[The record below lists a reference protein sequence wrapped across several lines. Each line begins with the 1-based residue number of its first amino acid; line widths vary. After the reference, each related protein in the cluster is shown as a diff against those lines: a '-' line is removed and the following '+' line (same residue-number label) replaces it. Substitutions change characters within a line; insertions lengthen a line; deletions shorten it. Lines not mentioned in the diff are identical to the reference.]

1 MQYKLVERECVP
13 YELSKEEYDEC
24 VKLIKKIRL
33 KEFSDALDRAVKVLG
48 VELVAAKI
56 KKENILQF
64 VKWEF

>member
-24 VKLIKKIRL
+24 IKLIKKIRL

-56 KKENILQF
+56 KKENIL
-64 VKWEF
+64 

>member
-1 MQYKLVERECVP
+1 MQYKLAERECVP

-56 KKENILQF
+56 KKENIL
-64 VKWEF
+64 

>member
-24 VKLIKKIRL
+24 VKLIKRMRL

-56 KKENILQF
+56 KKENIL
-64 VKWEF
+64 

>member
-56 KKENILQF
+56 KKENIL
-64 VKWEF
+64 